1 THVIDG
7 DHRLVGEG
15 SGQLDLFVGEWQ
27 RGAALKHHNPDRTA
41 FTEKWNAEHGAYT
54 ANYCRL
60 LHLKFWICQDIGSMH
75 GPAFE
80 HNAAGDRA
88 TARWNEI
95 LSPMLFQFRGIAV
108 ACNKPILIAALGSY
122 RCQVGF
128 TQPGRRFNKCIE
140 HGLQIE
146 GRAADNLEHIGGG
159 CLLLERFT
167 QLIKQTRVFDS
178 DDGLRSE

>member
-1 THVIDG
+1 DDFQDFRGRGLLLQRLGKLACARLYFLEQTHVLDG

-80 HNAAGDRA
+80 HNATGDRA

-108 ACNKPILIAALGSY
+108 ACN
-122 RCQVGF
+122 
-128 TQPGRRFNKCIE
+128 
-140 HGLQIE
+140 
-146 GRAADNLEHIGGG
+146 
-159 CLLLERFT
+159 
-167 QLIKQTRVFDS
+167 
-178 DDGLRSE
+178 